1 VALRHRHRSRLLGD
15 SLTERYDA
23 AYFDK
28 WYRHPTHRVKT
39 AAELAR
45 QVSFV
50 VHTAEWV
57 LGRRV
62 RTVLD
67 VGCGEGQWQP
77 ALARLRP
84 GLHYTG
90 VDSSEYAVR
99 RFGRRRNLLLGHFG
113 DLGSLDLA
121 SSYDLIVCSDALYYV
136 SREELTRGLA
146 VVAEHLGGVAFFE
159 AYATGE
165 ALKGDI
171 RKLDKR
177 SPEFYRRLFRKHG
190 FVSCGSHCY
199 VGKEL
204 AGQVTALERGG
215 L

>member
-1 VALRHRHRSRLLGD
+1 MKTA
-15 SLTERYDA
+15 YDQS
-23 AYFDK
+23 YFDK
-28 WYRHPTHRVKT
+28 WYRHPRHRVSTPALTKRK
-39 AAELAR
+39 AALALS
-45 QVSFV
+45 V
-50 VHTAEWV
+50 AEYY
-57 LGRRV
+57 LEGPV

-171 RKLDKR
+171 RKLEKR
-177 SPEFYRRLFRKHG
+177 SPGFYRRLFRKHG